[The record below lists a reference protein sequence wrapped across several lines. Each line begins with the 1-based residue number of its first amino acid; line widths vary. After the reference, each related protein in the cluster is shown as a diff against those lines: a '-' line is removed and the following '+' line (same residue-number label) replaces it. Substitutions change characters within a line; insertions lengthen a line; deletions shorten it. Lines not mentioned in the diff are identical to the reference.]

1 MNKKNVF
8 ISAIESGLSLSK
20 RFLFCLTVGLGI
32 LLAVLGLGGF
42 IAACLA
48 HKAQSISLYLYFL
61 LLFYFGLFI
70 SYRGW
75 VGQKAMKPIKTN
87 QTDNEWVAVR
97 AYPTTF
103 WSYIRRAFF
112 NPRDMGIGAGIVIF
126 YGCFILILLLD
137 DDVKTP
143 IHSVLILLFILFFL
157 WELVVLAIHR
167 KFWKTV
173 WNEGPLMI
181 RLNDEGLSFIM
192 PYNMSEEG
200 EVILVGDD
208 RFDSWDDS
216 NHCLVTDHMDWKDI
230 RRVDFFRTYL
240 KLSTFWRSYTVFY
253 NDSDLKD
260 NGSLLRQIT
269 ALNFLRHQENTKKV
283 TINTINPLLTE
294 LERSAISMSSTD
306 KGEMIVGDS
315 KFGGEPDV
323 AKGFT
328 WPVTDDNRPLS
339 FVFQVNLKDVST
351 YDKEHILP
359 SSGMLYFFYDIEGLG
374 SEELS
379 EGHIEDWWQ
388 QQGNN
393 NYFRIIYSD
402 CTRNDLH
409 PFDDDNQM
417 ERIIIKNEERLIFET
432 EKSLPDYRDVCLE
445 KENVEEDTYQWM
457 ADMFCHGDYPKK
469 VQDDWRGSLLGYGGF
484 YYEPIDCS
492 GRLLL
497 FQIDLRDLYLDSDA
511 RIYCFV
517 RSEDLKK
524 ADFSHAFFELQ
535 TR

>member
-260 NGSLLRQIT
+260 NGSLLRQIS
-269 ALNFLRHQENTKKV
+269 ALNFLRHQENTQKV

-359 SSGMLYFFYDIEGLG
+359 SSGILYFFYDIEGLG

-417 ERIIIKNEERLIFET
+417 ERIIIKNEERLLFET

-469 VQDDWRGSLLGYGGF
+469 VQDDWRGSLLGYAGF

-517 RSEDLKK
+517 PSEDLKK

>member
-20 RFLFCLTVGLGI
+20 RFLFCLTLGLGI

-42 IAACLA
+42 IVTCLA

-75 VGQKAMKPIKTN
+75 VGQKAMKAIKTN
-87 QTDNEWVAVR
+87 LTDNDWVAVR

-157 WELVVLAIHR
+157 WELVVSGMHW

-192 PYNMSEEG
+192 PYNINEEG

-230 RRVDFFRTYL
+230 RRVDFFSTYL

-269 ALNFLRHQENTKKV
+269 ALNFLRHQENTQKV
-283 TINTINPLLTE
+283 TINTINHLFTG
-294 LERSAISMSSTD
+294 LERLAISMNSTD

-323 AKGFT
+323 AKEFT
-328 WPVTDDNRPLS
+328 WPTTDDNRPLS

-351 YDKEHILP
+351 YDKKHMLP
-359 SSGMLYFFYDIEGLG
+359 SSGMLYFFYDLEGVG
-374 SEELS
+374 NEELS
-379 EGHIEDWWQ
+379 EKHIEDWWQ
-388 QQGNN
+388 QHGDD
-393 NYFRIIYSD
+393 NYFRLIYVD

-409 PFDDDNQM
+409 PFDDDGQI
-417 ERIIIKNEERLIFET
+417 ERIVFKNEERLIFET

-457 ADMFCHGDYPKK
+457 ADIYCHGEYPRKE
-469 VQDDWRGSLLGYGGF
+469 QDNWRGSLLGYAS
-484 YYEPIDCS
+484 YYDEPIDY
-492 GRLLL
+492 GDRLLF
-497 FQIDLRDLYLDSDA
+497 FQIDLYLDDDA
-511 RIYCFV
+511 RIYCFLP
-517 RSEDLKK
+517 REDIKK

>member
-1 MNKKNVF
+1 M
-8 ISAIESGLSLSK
+8 
-20 RFLFCLTVGLGI
+20 
-32 LLAVLGLGGF
+32 
-42 IAACLA
+42 
-48 HKAQSISLYLYFL
+48 
-61 LLFYFGLFI
+61 
-70 SYRGW
+70 
-75 VGQKAMKPIKTN
+75 
-87 QTDNEWVAVR
+87 
-97 AYPTTF
+97 
-103 WSYIRRAFF
+103 
-112 NPRDMGIGAGIVIF
+112 
-126 YGCFILILLLD
+126 
-137 DDVKTP
+137 
-143 IHSVLILLFILFFL
+143 
-157 WELVVLAIHR
+157 
-167 KFWKTV
+167 
-173 WNEGPLMI
+173 
-181 RLNDEGLSFIM
+181 
-192 PYNMSEEG
+192 
-200 EVILVGDD
+200 
-208 RFDSWDDS
+208 
-216 NHCLVTDHMDWKDI
+216 
-230 RRVDFFRTYL
+230 
-240 KLSTFWRSYTVFY
+240 
-253 NDSDLKD
+253 
-260 NGSLLRQIT
+260 
-269 ALNFLRHQENTKKV
+269 

-445 KENVEEDTYQWM
+445 KVNVEEDTYQWM

-469 VQDDWRGSLLGYGGF
+469 VQDDWRGSLLGYAGF

-517 RSEDLKK
+517 PSEDLKK